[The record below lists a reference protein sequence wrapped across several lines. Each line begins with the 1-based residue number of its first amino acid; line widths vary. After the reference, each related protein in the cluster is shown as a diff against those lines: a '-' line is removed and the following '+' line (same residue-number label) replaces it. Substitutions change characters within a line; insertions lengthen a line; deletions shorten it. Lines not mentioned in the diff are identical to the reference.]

1 MNELILI
8 VEDSLTQAM
17 VLEEIL
23 LSSNYRIKIAANGNK
38 ALEWLENN
46 RPAVI
51 ISDIIMPGMDG
62 YSFCKKIKTN
72 PKVQNIP
79 VILLSSLTHTSD
91 VIKGL
96 ASGADNFISK
106 PCDPEILNN
115 AILNA
120 LNPDIPDELEVE
132 TNEYSFKHQGV
143 DYKLTANRGKMIRFL
158 FATYETAIQ
167 KNNALLAA
175 QNDLYFKTEQLEKL
189 NAEKDKFFSI
199 IAHDLR
205 SPISAFLGITELI
218 VEDLPN
224 MELKD
229 LQEIVVSMN
238 GSAEN
243 LFRLLENLLQW
254 AKIKRGLIPYD
265 PEIFSLLPI
274 VTESISMVNEWAKN
288 KDIDISCEIPE
299 GLEVF
304 VDSNILQTVMRNLIS
319 NAVKFTPKGG
329 KIWLA
334 AKPSG
339 NKLIEVSI
347 TDSGIGMIPAM
358 LVNLFEINNKSNR
371 QGTEGES
378 SSGLGLILCK
388 DFVEKLG
395 GEIWVES
402 EVGKGSVF
410 SFTIPRTTRPEE

>member
-1 MNELILI
+1 MKELILI

-23 LSSNYRIKIAANGNK
+23 MSSNYLIKIAANGHK
-38 ALEWLENN
+38 ALEWLESN
-46 RPAVI
+46 RPALI

-62 YSFCKKIKTN
+62 YSFCKKIKTD
-72 PKVQNIP
+72 PKFQNIP

-96 ASGADNFISK
+96 DSGADNFISK
-106 PCDPEILNN
+106 PCDPGILTN
-115 AILNA
+115 AIENA
-120 LNPDIPDELEVE
+120 LNSDNPDELESE
-132 TNEYSFKHQGV
+132 ANEYLIKHRGE
-143 DYKLTANRGKMIRFL
+143 DYKLNAARGKMFRFL
-158 FATYETAIQ
+158 LATYETAIQ
-167 KNNALLAA
+167 RNDALLAA

-205 SPISAFLGITELI
+205 GPFSAFLGFTQMM
-218 VEDLPN
+218 VEDLHA

-229 LQEIVVSMN
+229 IQEMAVSMK

-243 LFRLLENLLQW
+243 LYRLLENLLQW
-254 AKIKRGLIPYD
+254 AKMQRGLIPYN
-265 PEIFSLLPI
+265 PEVFSLLPI
-274 VTESISMVNEWAKN
+274 ITESISMVNESAKN
-288 KDIDISCEIPE
+288 KEIRISCEIQE
-299 GLEVF
+299 ELDVY
-304 VDSNILQTVMRNLIS
+304 VDSNILQAVLRNLIS

-329 KIWLA
+329 EISLA

-339 NKLIEVSI
+339 NKLIELSI
-347 TDSGIGMIPAM
+347 TDSGIGMNAVM
-358 LVNLFEINNKSNR
+358 LDNLFEINNNSNR
-371 QGTEGES
+371 QGTEGEP

-410 SFTIPRTTRPEE
+410 SFTIPQTK